1 MTQHVVI
8 AGGTGFVGQALVEQL
23 RARDDRVTVLTRNPD
38 AARAKREGVT
48 LEAWIPDMARFDAV
62 INLAGEPIVGERW
75 NDDVKRRLRSSRID
89 STRRLVEAMAKAV
102 KRPSVLVNA
111 SAVGIYG
118 ERGDDV
124 LDEGAT
130 PGDDFLAQLA
140 IDWER
145 EARQAEQLGV
155 RVVMLRIGV
164 VLGRDGGA
172 LKAMLPVF
180 KLGAGGP
187 FGSGT
192 QWFPWVHVDDVA
204 GMALFALDRSGVRG
218 PLNAA
223 APGIVTNKEFSK
235 TLGSVLGRPAL
246 FPVPKFAAKIAI
258 GEAAEFLYTSLRCV
272 PEAALAAGY
281 RFKFEELRPALENVL
296 RKR

>member
-1 MTQHVVI
+1 MTLQVVI
-8 AGGTGFVGQALVEQL
+8 AGGTGFVGHALIEHL
-23 RARDDRVTVLTRNPD
+23 RARGDRATVLTRNPD
-38 AARAKREGVT
+38 VARAKRDGVAF
-48 LEAWIPDMARFDAV
+48 EAWVPDLSRFDAV
-62 INLAGEPIVGERW
+62 VNLAGEPIVGERW

-124 LDEGAT
+124 LAEGAP
-130 PGDDFLAQLA
+130 PGNDFLAQLA
-140 IDWER
+140 ADWEH
-145 EARQAEQLGV
+145 EARKAEALGV
-155 RVVMLRIGV
+155 RVVTLRIGV

-172 LKAMLPVF
+172 LKSMLPVF

-187 FGSGT
+187 FGSGK

-204 GMALFALDRSGVRG
+204 GLVLFAIDRAGVRG

-223 APGIVTNKEFSK
+223 APGIVTNKEFAK

-246 FPVPKFAAKIAI
+246 FPVPKFAARIVI

-272 PEAALAAGY
+272 PEAALGAGY
-281 RFKFEELRPALENVL
+281 RFHFPELRPALENVL

>member
-1 MTQHVVI
+1 MTLQVVI
-8 AGGTGFVGQALVEQL
+8 AGGTGFVGHALIEHL
-23 RARDDRVTVLTRNPD
+23 RARGDRATVLTRNPD
-38 AARAKREGVT
+38 AARAKRDGVT
-48 LEAWIPDMARFDAV
+48 FEAWIPDLSRFDAV
-62 INLAGEPIVGERW
+62 VNLAGEPIVGERW

-89 STRRLVEAMAKAV
+89 STRRLVEAMSKAV

-124 LDEGAT
+124 LTEGAP

-140 IDWER
+140 ADWEH
-145 EARQAEQLGV
+145 EARKAEALGV
-155 RVVMLRIGV
+155 RVVTLRIGV

-172 LKAMLPVF
+172 LKSMLPVF

-187 FGSGT
+187 FGSGK

-204 GMALFALDRSGVRG
+204 GLVLFAIDRAGARG

-272 PEAALAAGY
+272 PEAALGAGY
-281 RFKFEELRPALENVL
+281 RFHFPELRPALENVL